1 MNKVFEWIFANGT
14 FKIVA
19 LVVSIVLWMTIMGR
33 RDLVQNHEMELQFI
47 LPAGHT
53 IANQVTK
60 SVEVKVTG
68 PRAGLQRF
76 TERERVIGMDLSKL
90 KVGEHKLFV
99 RTDNV
104 NLPLGVKILSIEPQF
119 VNVNLRQLE
128 LTRGQDESE
137 EK

>member
-1 MNKVFEWIFANGT
+1 
-14 FKIVA
+14 
-19 LVVSIVLWMTIMGR
+19 
-33 RDLVQNHEMELQFI
+33 
-47 LPAGHT
+47 
-53 IANQVTK
+53 
-60 SVEVKVTG
+60 
-68 PRAGLQRF
+68 
-76 TERERVIGMDLSKL
+76 MDLSKL